1 MVGVKIG
8 FEGVRI
14 GSIGFEAACYRFVG
28 ASELAKYLKKRVF
41 IYALIGWY
49 CSG

>member
-1 MVGVKIG
+1 MGGLKIG
-8 FEGVRI
+8 FECVRI

-28 ASELAKYLKKRVF
+28 ASEFAKRLKKRVF
-41 IYALIGWY
+41 SHALIGLY